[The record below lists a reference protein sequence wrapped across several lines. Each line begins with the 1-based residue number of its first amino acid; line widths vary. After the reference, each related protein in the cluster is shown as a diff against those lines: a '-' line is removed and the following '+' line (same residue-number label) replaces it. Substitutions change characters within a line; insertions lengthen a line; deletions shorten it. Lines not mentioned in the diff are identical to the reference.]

1 MKKCVYEIM
10 HGEQCVAQVDTQGHC
25 EIYAVEFLPYQLYLD
40 DSEEDIDTLVNN
52 VTNFYY
58 WCAARVLTLDRQ
70 YAKEILNS
78 IGATQAT
85 TDKERA
91 QIALSYHCLSLT
103 DIYWVRLK
111 GEQMTYQEVN
121 LYENHLDNAFVDV
134 SLRGRQMTVQNQS
147 LVRDLSTD
155 GCFPKAW
162 VRTESGFRL
171 LKDGGADAVEREV
184 LASKIC
190 QCFRCNQVVYEETL
204 FEGEKVSAS
213 QIMTSRKYS
222 IVYREALEIYAVNRD
237 LDAQRYILEL
247 DGYSYYMMNILD
259 YLVGNTDRHWGN
271 WGLLMDNETN
281 RPISLH
287 PLMDFNQAFQAYD
300 RLEGAN
306 CQTVRPRLMS
316 QKDAAVEAICKI
328 GLNQVRD
335 VDPAWFAGRSA
346 EYEMFLQRLK
356 VLQDRQSTS
365 EKGSV
370 IQYEKTVT

>member
-1 MKKCVYEIM
+1 M
-10 HGEQCVAQVDTQGHC
+10 
-25 EIYAVEFLPYQLYLD
+25 
-40 DSEEDIDTLVNN
+40 
-52 VTNFYY
+52 
-58 WCAARVLTLDRQ
+58 
-70 YAKEILNS
+70 
-78 IGATQAT
+78 
-85 TDKERA
+85 
-91 QIALSYHCLSLT
+91 
-103 DIYWVRLK
+103 
-111 GEQMTYQEVN
+111 
-121 LYENHLDNAFVDV
+121 
-134 SLRGRQMTVQNQS
+134 
-147 LVRDLSTD
+147 
-155 GCFPKAW
+155 
-162 VRTESGFRL
+162 
-171 LKDGGADAVEREV
+171 EREV

-222 IVYREALEIYAVNRD
+222 IVSREALEIYAVNRD

-370 IQYEKTVT
+370 IQDEKTVT